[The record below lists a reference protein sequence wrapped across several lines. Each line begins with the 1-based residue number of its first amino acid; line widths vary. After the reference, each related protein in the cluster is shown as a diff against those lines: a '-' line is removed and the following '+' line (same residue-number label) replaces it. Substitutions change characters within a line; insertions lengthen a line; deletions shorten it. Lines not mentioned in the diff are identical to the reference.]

1 MDMFVKEMDE
11 AGIVESVI
19 MGRRTGDAALG
30 SGAVDNCE
38 IKELMDRYPGR
49 FIGFAGIDPT
59 EEGALDD
66 IERCREWGFKG
77 VSVEPA
83 WLTPNM
89 YADDPRLDPVY
100 ERCHSLGMVLNLT
113 VSAFVGPDI
122 SYCDPVHI
130 QHVAQKYPGMNIVV
144 THAAWPDVN
153 RLLGVCLTCMNIYI
167 APDCYF
173 YVDNMPFAD
182 QLVRAGNGF
191 MRHRMLFNS
200 SYPVRGLK
208 QSVDSWADK
217 GLDADALERQYYWN
231 AKRLLGL

>member
-1 MDMFVKEMDE
+1 MSYIIDFRVRPPYKSFLGSGIFRCWDFQSPETMTAIQMGRNPIPSVREGSMDMFVKEMDE

-59 EEGALDD
+59 EEGALED

-100 ERCHSLGMVLNLT
+100 LSL
-113 VSAFVGPDI
+113 I
-122 SYCDPVHI
+122 HI
-130 QHVAQKYPGMNIVV
+130 
-144 THAAWPDVN
+144 
-153 RLLGVCLTCMNIYI
+153 
-167 APDCYF
+167 
-173 YVDNMPFAD
+173 
-182 QLVRAGNGF
+182 
-191 MRHRMLFNS
+191 
-200 SYPVRGLK
+200 
-208 QSVDSWADK
+208 
-217 GLDADALERQYYWN
+217 
-231 AKRLLGL
+231 